1 MNKSELVDR
10 IAARTGLTRNDAAG
24 TVDVVLDAIAEG
36 LIEDGRVKITGFGS
50 FVRRHRN
57 ARDGTK
63 PSTGEP
69 ITIPASETCG
79 FKAAPA
85 LRERLT
91 LGVEESGPAGPDNPP
106 APTSPESPQGPSK
119 PSGLAGQVEPKPPQR
134 QTVR

>member
-1 MNKSELVDR
+1 MNKSDLIDR
-10 IAARTGLTRNDAAG
+10 VASRMGITRGESAQY
-24 TVDVVLDAIAEG
+24 VDVVLDAIADG

-50 FVRRHRN
+50 FIRRHRS

-79 FKAAPA
+79 FK
-85 LRERLT
+85 
-91 LGVEESGPAGPDNPP
+91 GVGPSGPSGSAGPSNPTGP
-106 APTSPESPQGPSK
+106 DGPVAPSSPPR
-119 PSGLAGQVEPKPPQR
+119 LAGQMEPKPPQR

>member
-1 MNKSELVDR
+1 MNKSDLIDR
-10 IAARTGLTRNDAAG
+10 VASKMGITRG
-24 TVDVVLDAIAEG
+24 ESTQYVDVVLDAIADG

-50 FVRRHRN
+50 FIRRHRS

-85 LRERLT
+85 LRQKLT
-91 LGVEESGPAGPDNPP
+91 DGVLP
-106 APTSPESPQGPSK
+106 
-119 PSGLAGQVEPKPPQR
+119 AGQVEPKPVAR
-134 QTVR
+134 EAVRETL